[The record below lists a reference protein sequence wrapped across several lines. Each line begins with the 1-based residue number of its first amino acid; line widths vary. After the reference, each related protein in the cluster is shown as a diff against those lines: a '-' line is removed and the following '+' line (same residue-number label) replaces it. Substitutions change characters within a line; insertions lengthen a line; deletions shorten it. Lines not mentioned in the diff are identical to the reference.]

1 MKLTKLEVDCL
12 KNLKGVSLEPHPSY
26 NLIFGENAQG
36 KTNLLEAI
44 WALTGCKS
52 FRSTRDRDLLPF
64 EGGTLQ
70 VAVQFQDVRRSQS
83 LRLCMISGGTAPEK
97 KFWCNDVPQ
106 KGSALFSVFHCVIF
120 TPEDLALVTGSP
132 QRRRSFLDLC
142 SAQLYMPL
150 LPMVRRYQ
158 LVLNQR
164 NALLKQR
171 LPEEQT
177 MAMLPAWDEQ
187 LTALGTEIAIY
198 RAAYV
203 RRLSEACVPLYA
215 EISGGRETVEL
226 HYASNV
232 YGKDAQDMLPEHA
245 DETLKAHYRERLLQ
259 SRSNDLLFGH
269 TGAGVH
275 RDDLKLK
282 IDGKSARDFGSQ
294 GQKKSLALALKL
306 SQALIYREKQR
317 ESPIVLLDDVMGEL
331 DETRQLVVSTIVR
344 QMQVFVTTCHPES
357 LAASG
362 EGKRFFVRDGTVTEE
377 G

>member
-83 LRLCMISGGTAPEK
+83 LRLCMIPGGTAPEK

-150 LPMVRRYQ
+150 LPMVCRYQ

-215 EISGGRETVEL
+215 EISGGRETIEL
-226 HYASNV
+226 HYASSV

-275 RDDLKLK
+275 RDDLELK

-331 DETRQLVVSTIVR
+331 DETRQSVVSTIVR

>member
-1 MKLTKLEVDCL
+1 MKLTKLEADCL

-44 WALTGCKS
+44 WVLTGCKS
-52 FRSTRDRDLLPF
+52 FRGTRDRDLLPF

-70 VAVQFQDVRRSQS
+70 VAAQFQDARRSQS
-83 LRLCMISGGTAPEK
+83 LRLCMVPGGTAPEK

-120 TPEDLALVTGSP
+120 TPEDLALVTGGP

-171 LPEEQT
+171 LPEEQSR
-177 MAMLPAWDEQ
+177 AMLPAWDEQ
-187 LTALGTEIAIY
+187 LAALGTEIAVC

-203 RRLSEACVPLYA
+203 RRLAEACVPLYA

-226 HYASNV
+226 HYASSV
-232 YGKDAQDMLPEHA
+232 YGRDAQDTLPAHA
-245 DETLKAHYRERLLQ
+245 DETLKAHYRERLFQ

-269 TGAGVH
+269 TGVGVH
-275 RDDLKLK
+275 RDDLELK

-306 SQALIYREKQR
+306 SQAQIYREKQR

-331 DETRQLVVSTIVR
+331 DEARQSVVSTIVG

-362 EGKRFFVRDGTVTEE
+362 DGKRFFVREGTVTEE